1 MHVLSFSFEE
11 DRVAH
16 VAIRCDH
23 VDYCY
28 VTDRD
33 PDEKKYWIDVGDYRE
48 EVWQAAA
55 KYIKDN
61 KSALVK
67 VINSAEGTIT
77 FPKHG
82 EHTMEVR

>member
-1 MHVLSFSFEE
+1 MLSFQFEE

-23 VDYCY
+23 IDYCY
-28 VTDRD
+28 VTDKD
-33 PDEKKYWIDVGDYRE
+33 PDQQKYWIDVGDYRE

-55 KYIKDN
+55 RFIRDDR
-61 KSALVK
+61 SSLVK
-67 VINSAEGTIT
+67 VINETKGIIT